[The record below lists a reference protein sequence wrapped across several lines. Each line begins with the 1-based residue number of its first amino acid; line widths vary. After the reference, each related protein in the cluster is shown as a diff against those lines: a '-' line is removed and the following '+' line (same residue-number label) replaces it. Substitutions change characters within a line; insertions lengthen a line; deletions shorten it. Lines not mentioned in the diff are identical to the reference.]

1 MRPMSRVSIGCVV
14 LSLAAAASACSKDSA
29 EPEPCPTGWWSQS
42 AAGSCSACT
51 AGAKN
56 PECGRSDCQQLSLQG
71 FDGKAREFN
80 VIVTYSRE
88 SGTISSVGDVVARA
102 YRVEGGK
109 ISIEGMQPGTES
121 ACSGSGELRIDYAR
135 LSRIDPA
142 IRFTLDAQVASS
154 VASFQG
160 VPIGR

>member
-1 MRPMSRVSIGCVV
+1 MHPMRRLSIGCVV
-14 LSLAAAASACSKDSA
+14 LSLAAVIACSKDGGD
-29 EPEPCPTGWWSQS
+29 PEPCPTGWWSQS
-42 AAGSCSACT
+42 VAGSCSACA

-56 PECGRSDCQQLSLQG
+56 PECGRSDCQQLSVQG

-88 SGTISSVGDVVARA
+88 TGTISSVGDVVERA

-121 ACSGSGELRIDYAR
+121 ACSGSSELRLDYAR
-135 LSRIDPA
+135 LKRVDPA
-142 IRFTLDAQVASS
+142 IRSALDAQVASG
-154 VASFQG
+154 VTSFQG
-160 VPIGR
+160 ASIGR